1 MNRMAGLIKE
11 LLLDASLNRISV
23 DLRSDL
29 IISIQSAFASKVLNS
44 KDIKILDYYLE
55 GYTADEIAA
64 IYTTTTSDIEEIL
77 ARIFTT
83 IEGHSG
89 YTDDGF
95 IRKIETSKK
104 YRKSG
109 IRALRL
115 FLQQH
120 GKEYRKHG
128 IEE

>member
-1 MNRMAGLIKE
+1 MAGLIKE
-11 LLLDASLNRISV
+11 LLLDASLNRIPV
-23 DLRSDL
+23 DMRSDL
-29 IISIQSAFASKVLNS
+29 IISIQSAFTSKVLS
-44 KDIKILDYYLE
+44 SQDIKILDYYLE
-55 GYTADEIAA
+55 GYSANEIAEMR
-64 IYTTTTSDIEEIL
+64 ITTTEEIENTL
-77 ARIFTT
+77 ERIFTT

-89 YTDDGF
+89 YTDESF
-95 IRKIETSKK
+95 MRKLETSKK

-120 GKEYRKHG
+120 SKEYRKHG